1 MKRDFKFSSV
11 LILQLIMIVIV
22 FIITRLLATNP
33 TEIEGMASSLKGIF
47 SSLLRFIVITIF
59 QFMIA
64 RGLVYNR
71 MGSVGEYMDG
81 INRLDLKIIG
91 VLFVIDIIPNLL
103 VLLFVYGVA
112 ATITADFVAYSNFDA
127 VLPIAGLGLLM
138 LIGWIIYQAFTHYR
152 YLLAA
157 DREDLSFADLFKEIF
172 RTGKDLFGK
181 TIKVYLKRL
190 ILPIIV
196 FVVLEVLLVTYGNG
210 FLSVFL
216 LIILPI
222 IFVVYIFIAI
232 IQVLAELSDYYLDY
246 KDNHPKTQEK
256 VVYEP

>member
-11 LILQLIMIVIV
+11 LILQLIMTTLI
-22 FIITRLLATNP
+22 FIISKLLATNP
-33 TEIEGMASSLKGIF
+33 IEIEDMTSSFKNM
-47 SSLLRFIVITIF
+47 LLSFLSFMVMTVF

-71 MGSVGEYMDG
+71 MGTAGEYMDG
-81 INRLDLKIIG
+81 INHLNIKIVG
-91 VLFVIDIIPNLL
+91 VLFLIDIIPGILFFL
-103 VLLFVYGVA
+103 SVFTIAAAIPSDVVLN
-112 ATITADFVAYSNFDA
+112 SNFDA
-127 VLPIAGLGLLM
+127 VLPIAGLGLLI
-138 LIGWIIYQAFTHYR
+138 LIGGIIYQVFIHYR

-157 DREDLSFADLFKEIF
+157 DRKDLSFAGLFKEIF

-196 FVVLEVLLVTYGNG
+196 FIALEVLLVTYGNG
-210 FLSVFL
+210 IISVLL
-216 LIILPI
+216 LIILPM

-246 KDNHPKTQEK
+246 KNNHLETHERIA
-256 VVYEP
+256 YES

>member
-1 MKRDFKFSSV
+1 
-11 LILQLIMIVIV
+11 
-22 FIITRLLATNP
+22 
-33 TEIEGMASSLKGIF
+33 
-47 SSLLRFIVITIF
+47 
-59 QFMIA
+59 MIA

-81 INRLDLKIIG
+81 INHLDLKIIG
-91 VLFVIDIIPNLL
+91 VLFVINIIPNLL

-138 LIGWIIYQAFTHYR
+138 LIGGIIYQAFTHYR

-246 KDNHPKTQEK
+246 KDNHPEIQEK
-256 VVYEP
+256 IVYEP